1 MGINVGTSGRSK
13 CGSIGL
19 EKYQSVVLANGMAE
33 RTGWVLIIEL
43 QNFYSLCFGIKVSIL
58 VRSWRT
64 ALLCLLISCLFGCWV
79 VEQPNSSVLEYYPP
93 FRYMM
98 NAHIASHGLGA
109 VALPN

>member
-43 QNFYSLCFGIKVSIL
+43 QNFYSLFWNQSVNTSSIL
-58 VRSWRT
+58 ED
-64 ALLCLLISCLFGCWV
+64 CFIMLIDIL
-79 VEQPNSSVLEYYPP
+79 P
-93 FRYMM
+93 FWM
-98 NAHIASHGLGA
+98 LGS
-109 VALPN
+109 